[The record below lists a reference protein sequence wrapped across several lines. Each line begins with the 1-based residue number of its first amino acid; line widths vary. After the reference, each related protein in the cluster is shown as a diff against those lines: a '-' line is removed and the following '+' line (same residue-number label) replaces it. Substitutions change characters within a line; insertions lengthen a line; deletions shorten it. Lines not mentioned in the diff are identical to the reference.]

1 MKVRRYTGG
10 SLERIRE
17 TIVKEL
23 GENAVIIGIKKI
35 DVKGQGILG
44 MAKSKQAFEVMAAAD
59 DPVDV
64 DKLPASSSADG
75 KPSGPLQEIFESQK
89 EQYRGIRSSIKMLDE
104 KLADVDDR
112 VGQIAAKAVQAASAH
127 AAAGSVPRQLENVHD
142 KWRPLV
148 SELVGKISGGQP
160 PVDDDWHEALA
171 SMLNTAGGVMF
182 RRTPAS
188 NPDIYALVGPTGVGK
203 TTTLAKLAAKCVL
216 GESLNVGLVSM
227 DTFRVGAVDQLR
239 EYASLLGIE
248 LAVAFSPSELAAQIE
263 AFHEKDVVFIDTPGR
278 SQFDSMGIKSI
289 SDCLGSLSGLCT
301 LLVVPA
307 AVRKEDAGAIVSSYG
322 SLKPSALIISKTDE
336 ATRCDGL
343 TSLLDI
349 TGIPVVYL
357 ADGQRVPEDL
367 HLASPGVVASLVMPS
382 VKCGEP
388 VKIGDAANA

>member
-35 DVKGQGILG
+35 DVKGSGMLGIP
-44 MAKSKQAFEVMAAAD
+44 KSKQAFEVMAAAD

-64 DKLPASSSADG
+64 DKLHASADG
-75 KPSGPLQEIFESQK
+75 KPGPLQEIFETQK
-89 EQYRGIRSSIKMLDE
+89 EQYRGIRSSIKLLDE
-104 KLADVDDR
+104 KLADVDER
-112 VGQIAAKAVQAASAH
+112 VGQIASKAAVPVIDASAPV
-127 AAAGSVPRQLENVHD
+127 AGSVPKQLENIHG

-148 SELVGKISGGQP
+148 AGLVGKITAGQP
-160 PVDDDWHEALA
+160 ATDDDWHEALA
-171 SMLNTAGGVMF
+171 SMLKTAGGIMF
-182 RRTPAS
+182 RRTPAA
-188 NPDIYALVGPTGVGK
+188 NPDVYVLAGPTGVGK

-216 GESLNVGLVSM
+216 GERLNVGLISM

-239 EYASLLGIE
+239 EYASLLGVE
-248 LAVAFSPSELAAQIE
+248 LAVAFSPSELSAQLE

-278 SQFDSMGIKSI
+278 SQFDSLGIKSI
-289 SDCLGSLSGLCT
+289 SECVGSVAGLCT

-307 AVRKEDAGAIVSSYG
+307 SVRKEDAEAIVASYG

-357 ADGQRVPEDL
+357 TDGQRVPEDL
-367 HLASPGVVASLVMPS
+367 HVASPGVVASLVMPS

-388 VKIGDAANA
+388 VKIGDPANA

>member
-35 DVKGQGILG
+35 DVKSSGILG
-44 MAKSKQAFEVMAAAD
+44 MSKSKQAFEVMAAAD

-64 DKLPASSSADG
+64 DKLPVSQDG
-75 KPSGPLQEIFESQK
+75 KPGPLQEIIDTQK
-89 EQYRGIRSSIKMLDE
+89 EQYRGIRSSIKLLDD

-112 VGQIAAKAVQAASAH
+112 VGQIASKASA
-127 AAAGSVPRQLENVHD
+127 AQTFNASASAPKQLENIHE

-148 SELVGKISGGQP
+148 ADLAGKLTGGQP
-160 PVDDDWHEALA
+160 PSEDDWHEALA
-171 SMLNTAGGVMF
+171 SMLKTAGGIMF

-188 NPDIYALVGPTGVGK
+188 APDIYVLVGPTGVGK

-216 GESLNVGLVSM
+216 GEHLNVGLISM

-239 EYASLLGIE
+239 EYASLLGVE
-248 LAVAFSPSELAAQIE
+248 LAVAFSPSELSAQLE

-278 SQFDSMGIKSI
+278 SQFDSLGIKNI
-289 SDCLGSLSGLCT
+289 SECIGAISGLCT

-307 AVRKEDAGAIVSSYG
+307 SVRKEDAAAIVSSYG
-322 SLKPSALIISKTDE
+322 SLRPSALIISKTDE

-343 TSLLDI
+343 TNLLDI

-357 ADGQRVPEDL
+357 TDGQRVPEDL
-367 HLASPGVVASLVMPS
+367 HVASPGVVASLVIPS

-388 VKIGDAANA
+388 VKIGESVNG